1 MSMKRTRITT
11 ETRRVVIAKRVGF
24 AVDGWCRAC
33 RQEVRRAGVDEAA
46 ALAGVTART
55 IYRWVE
61 ASAVHF
67 TETPEGSV
75 LICTTSLRH
84 ALNRKTGEKCL

>member
-11 ETRRVVIAKRVGF
+11 ETRRVVIAKRSGF
-24 AVDGWCRAC
+24 AVDGWCHAC

-61 ASAVHF
+61 ASTVHF

-75 LICTTSLRH
+75 LVCTTSLRH
-84 ALNRKTGEKCL
+84 ALTRETGEKCL